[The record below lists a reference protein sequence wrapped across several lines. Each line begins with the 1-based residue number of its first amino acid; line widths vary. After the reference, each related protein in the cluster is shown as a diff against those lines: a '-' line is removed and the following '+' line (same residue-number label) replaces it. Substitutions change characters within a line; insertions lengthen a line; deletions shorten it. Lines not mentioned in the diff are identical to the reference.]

1 LKAITHR
8 ETEMM
13 TEKFHFQNF
22 NRNSMVSPV
31 GKVTFVLYHSSS
43 NIFSKMAI
51 VFIMQIFTPRFKQ
64 LNGIVIAMELWDEV
78 VCWYQY

>member
-1 LKAITHR
+1 
-8 ETEMM
+8 
-13 TEKFHFQNF
+13 
-22 NRNSMVSPV
+22 
-31 GKVTFVLYHSSS
+31 
-43 NIFSKMAI
+43 MAI